1 MKVPMEDEFED
12 LDGYLNRLKDD
23 EAPCEKHRWSNG
35 KGCFDVDV
43 YLNEKVLSIW
53 NYASYV
59 HSRVQL
65 LKARSDLPSLDDF
78 TRGKLRR
85 AFEGT
90 DGYGGHAGDV
100 ADLFGWK
107 WSDLVENE
115 IFEG

>member
-1 MKVPMEDEFED
+1 MEDEFEN
-12 LDGYLNRLKDD
+12 LDGYLERLKDD

-35 KGCFDVDV
+35 KGFFDVDV

-53 NYASYV
+53 NYSNCV
-59 HSRVQL
+59 HSRVRL

-78 TRGKLRR
+78 TRGELRQ